1 MAVVCRPGLSTCLMS
16 LCLLSGHRP
25 DWRVL
30 VLSRLLSTETVLRKT
45 KGNKRRDGGHTRG
58 DGSSSRSIGLGSRS
72 GLVAWFNETPM
83 PKPLNAAYES

>member
-58 DGSSSRSIGLGSRS
+58 DRILVAIHRSRLAIGAC
-72 GLVAWFNETPM
+72 GLV
-83 PKPLNAAYES
+83 